1 LVLAALPRV
10 DPPDERFQAKMT
22 VLKELVEHHAKEE
35 EEEMLPMAERKLG
48 DEQLQKLGQQMEVR
62 VKDMKKK

>member
-1 LVLAALPRV
+1 
-10 DPPDERFQAKMT
+10 MT